1 MPTHPVQERLVLAGV
16 FFFGY
21 FLLDKQKKVTA
32 TIRELKML
40 MILKNLKKAV
50 TRICVFVENQFALD
64 TSRTIWSGHKGE
76 SPCGTMIID
85 VQKLMCNRFSDL
97 HL

>member
-32 TIRELKML
+32 TIRELKVM
-40 MILKNLKKAV
+40 MIPMNLKKAV

-64 TSRTIWSGHKGE
+64 TSRTVWSGPKGK

-85 VQKLMCNRFSDL
+85 VQILTCNRFSDL
-97 HL
+97 QL